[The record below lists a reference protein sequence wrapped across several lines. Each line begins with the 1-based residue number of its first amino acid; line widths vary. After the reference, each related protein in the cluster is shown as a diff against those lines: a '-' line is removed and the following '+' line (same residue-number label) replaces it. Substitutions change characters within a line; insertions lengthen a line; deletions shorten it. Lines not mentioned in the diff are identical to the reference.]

1 MAGRERLN
9 GPAITR
15 RGLIA
20 GVAAGGGLLLAWS
33 LWPRRYPGALE
44 PGARE
49 HGFGAWLT
57 VGEDGV
63 VTVAVPQL
71 EMGQGVTTL
80 LPQIVAMEMG
90 AAWGQVAVAPVPPT
104 GAQANIPLAAKW
116 APLWSAFP
124 ALADEPDDFLVRRF
138 AQSEPFVATADGT
151 TLAAFEAECRAA
163 GAAARAMLA
172 MAAADEWDVAWEECE
187 VSDGIVSHGRR
198 RARFG
203 DLAAEAARMTPPD
216 PPPMV
221 KRS

>member
-9 GPAITR
+9 GLPVTR
-15 RGLIA
+15 RGLLTGA
-20 GVAAGGGLLLAWS
+20 AAGGGLLLAWS
-33 LWPRRYPGALE
+33 LWPRRYEGALAPNSTE
-44 PGARE
+44 FA
-49 HGFGAWLT
+49 FGAWLT

-90 AAWGQVAVAPVPPT
+90 AAWAQVAAAPVPPT
-104 GAQANIPLAAKW
+104 GAQANIPLAVKW

-124 ALADEPDDFLVRRF
+124 ALADEPDSFLADRF
-138 AQSEPFVATADGT
+138 ARSEAFAATAEGT
-151 TLAAFEAECRAA
+151 TLAAFENDCRAA

-172 MAAADEWDVAWEECE
+172 MVAADRWDVAWEECE
-187 VSDGIVSHGRR
+187 VANGIVTHGER

-203 DLAAEAARMTPPD
+203 
-216 PPPMV
+216 
-221 KRS
+221 